1 MHIAGKIFLGLG
13 LLITLAGVV
22 LTIGGGSALS
32 DAGDWDVEE
41 KSDFSGTAGVTTYS
55 FSEEMI
61 VMVSDDVRCDEFTFT
76 MTNETGEDYVT
87 IDCEEDGEKA
97 YGWEDDP
104 EGWYHMATIS
114 TWNYNAGEYT
124 IESNE
129 DYELVP
135 MWELVGEEIGEA
147 VGGFFAAAGGIG
159 AACCGIFFMLLGGI
173 FALTLKT
180 PQKNQVNMAPLGGS
194 GFTTSTSTVSS
205 FTETTPSKQDELN
218 NWEESQS

>member
-13 LLITLAGVV
+13 LLITLAGVG
-22 LTIGGGSALS
+22 LTFAGGSSLS
-32 DAGDWDVEE
+32 DAGDWDVLE

-76 MTNETGEDYVT
+76 MTNESGEDRVT
-87 IDCEEDGEKA
+87 IDCEEDGEKP

-104 EGWYHMATIS
+104 DGWYHMATIS

-129 DYELVP
+129 DYQLVP
-135 MWELVGEEIGEA
+135 MWEVLGEEIGEA
-147 VGGFFAAAGGIG
+147 VTGIFAAAGGIG
-159 AACCGIFFMLLGGI
+159 TACCGIFFLLLGGI
-173 FALTLKT
+173 FALTLKEPKKT
-180 PQKNQVNMAPLGGS
+180 QITGPGS
-194 GFTTSTSTVSS
+194 FTT
-205 FTETTPSKQDELN
+205 E
-218 NWEESQS
+218 

>member
-22 LTIGGGSALS
+22 LTIGGGSTLS
-32 DAGDWDVEE
+32 DVTEWDVEE

-55 FSEEMI
+55 FNEELI

-76 MTNETGEDYVT
+76 MTNESGENRVT
-87 IDCEEDGEKA
+87 IDCEEDGEKP

-104 EGWYHMATIS
+104 DGWHHMATIS
-114 TWNYNAGEYT
+114 TWSYAAGEYT

-135 MWELVGEEIGEA
+135 MWEVLGEEIGEA
-147 VGGFFAAAGGIG
+147 VGGFFAAAGGVG

-173 FALTLKT
+173 FALVLKEPKKT
-180 PQKNQVNMAPLGGS
+180 QITGP
-194 GFTTSTSTVSS
+194 SS
-205 FTETTPSKQDELN
+205 FTTE
-218 NWEESQS
+218 

>member
-22 LTIGGGSALS
+22 LAIGGGSSLN

-55 FSEEMI
+55 FSDEKI

-76 MTNETGEDYVT
+76 MTNESGEDHVT
-87 IDCEEDGEKA
+87 IDCEEDGEKPI
-97 YGWEDDP
+97 GWEDDP
-104 EGWYHMATIS
+104 DGWYHMATIS
-114 TWNYNAGEYT
+114 AWNYNAGEYT

-135 MWELVGEEIGEA
+135 MWEVLFDEVGEA

-159 AACCGIFFMLLGGI
+159 TACCGIFFLLLGGI
-173 FALTLKT
+173 FALVLKEPKKT
-180 PQKNQVNMAPLGGS
+180 QITGPGS
-194 GFTTSTSTVSS
+194 FTT
-205 FTETTPSKQDELN
+205 E
-218 NWEESQS
+218 

>member
-22 LTIGGGSALS
+22 LTIGGGSALT
-32 DAGDWDVEE
+32 DAGDWDVKE

-55 FSEEMI
+55 FSEEII

-76 MTNETGEDYVT
+76 MTNESGEDHVT
-87 IDCEEDGEKA
+87 IDCEEDGEKP

-104 EGWYHMATIS
+104 DGWYHMATIS
-114 TWNYNAGEYT
+114 TWDYATGEYT

-135 MWELVGEEIGEA
+135 MWEVLGEEVGQA

-173 FALTLKT
+173 FALVLKE
-180 PQKNQVNMAPLGGS
+180 PKNTQVIIAG
-194 GFTTSTSTVSS
+194 
-205 FTETTPSKQDELN
+205 K
-218 NWEESQS
+218 

>member
-22 LTIGGGSALS
+22 LAIGGGSTLS

-55 FSEEMI
+55 FSDEII

-76 MTNETGEDYVT
+76 MTNESGEDHVT
-87 IDCEEDGEKA
+87 IDCEEDGEKP

-104 EGWYHMATIS
+104 DGWYHMATIS
-114 TWNYNAGEYT
+114 AWNYNAGEYT

-129 DYELVP
+129 DYQLVP
-135 MWELVGEEIGEA
+135 MWEVLFDEVGEA
-147 VGGFFAAAGGIG
+147 VGGIFATAGGIG
-159 AACCGIFFMLLGGI
+159 TACCGIFFLLLGGI
-173 FALTLKT
+173 FALVLKEPKKT
-180 PQKNQVNMAPLGGS
+180 QITGPG
-194 GFTTSTSTVSS
+194 GFTT
-205 FTETTPSKQDELN
+205 E
-218 NWEESQS
+218 

>member
-22 LTIGGGSALS
+22 LTIGGGSTLT
-32 DAGDWDVEE
+32 DVGDWDVEE
-41 KSDFSGTAGVTTYS
+41 KSDFSGNAGVSTYS

-76 MTNETGEDYVT
+76 MTNESGEDHVT
-87 IDCEEDGEKA
+87 IDCEEDGEKP

-114 TWNYNAGEYT
+114 AWNYNAGEYT

-129 DYELVP
+129 DYELVS
-135 MWELVGEEIGEA
+135 MWEILGEEVGEA
-147 VGGFFAAAGGIG
+147 VGGFFATIGGIG
-159 AACCGIFFMLLGGI
+159 TACCGIFFLLLGGI
-173 FALTLKT
+173 FALVLKEPKKT
-180 PQKNQVNMAPLGGS
+180 QITGPGS
-194 GFTTSTSTVSS
+194 FTT
-205 FTETTPSKQDELN
+205 E
-218 NWEESQS
+218 

>member
-22 LTIGGGSALS
+22 LAIGGGSSLS

-55 FSEEMI
+55 FSDEII

-76 MTNETGEDYVT
+76 MTNESGEDHVT
-87 IDCEEDGEKA
+87 IDCEEDGEKP

-104 EGWYHMATIS
+104 DGWYHMATIS
-114 TWNYNAGEYT
+114 AWNYNAGEYT

-135 MWELVGEEIGEA
+135 MWEVLFDEVGEA
-147 VGGFFAAAGGIG
+147 VGGIFATAGGIG
-159 AACCGIFFMLLGGI
+159 TACCGIFFLLLGGI
-173 FALTLKT
+173 FALVLKEPKKT
-180 PQKNQVNMAPLGGS
+180 QITGPGS
-194 GFTTSTSTVSS
+194 FTT
-205 FTETTPSKQDELN
+205 E
-218 NWEESQS
+218 

>member
-22 LTIGGGSALS
+22 LAIGGGSSLN

-55 FSEEMI
+55 FSEEII

-76 MTNETGEDYVT
+76 MTNESGEDHVT
-87 IDCEEDGEKA
+87 IDCEEDGEKP

-104 EGWYHMATIS
+104 DGWYHMATIS
-114 TWNYNAGEYT
+114 AWNYNAGEYT

-135 MWELVGEEIGEA
+135 MWEVLFDEVGEA
-147 VGGFFAAAGGIG
+147 VGGIFATAGGIG
-159 AACCGIFFMLLGGI
+159 TACCGIFFLLLGGI
-173 FALTLKT
+173 FALVLKEPKKT
-180 PQKNQVNMAPLGGS
+180 QITGPGS
-194 GFTTSTSTVSS
+194 FTT
-205 FTETTPSKQDELN
+205 E
-218 NWEESQS
+218 

>member
-22 LTIGGGSALS
+22 LTIGGGSTLS

-41 KSDFSGTAGVTTYS
+41 KSDFSGTTGVTTYS
-55 FSEEMI
+55 FREEMI

-76 MTNETGEDYVT
+76 MTDESGEDHV
-87 IDCEEDGEKA
+87 IFDCEEDGEKP

-104 EGWYHMATIS
+104 DGWYHMATIS
-114 TWNYNAGEYT
+114 AWNYTAGEYT

-135 MWELVGEEIGEA
+135 MWEVLGEEIGEA
-147 VGGFFAAAGGIG
+147 VGGFFAAAGGVG

-173 FALTLKT
+173 FALVLKEPKKT
-180 PQKNQVNMAPLGGS
+180 QITGP
-194 GFTTSTSTVSS
+194 SS
-205 FTETTPSKQDELN
+205 FTTE
-218 NWEESQS
+218 

>member
-13 LLITLAGVV
+13 LLVTLAGLG
-22 LTIGGGSALS
+22 LTFAGGSTLS

-55 FSEEMI
+55 FGEELI

-76 MTNETGEDYVT
+76 MTNESGEDHVT
-87 IDCEEDGEKA
+87 INCEEDGEKP

-104 EGWYHMATIS
+104 DGWYHMATIS
-114 TWNYNAGEYT
+114 SWNYAAGEYT

-135 MWELVGEEIGEA
+135 MWEVVLEEVGEA
-147 VGGFFAAAGGIG
+147 VGGVFAAAGGIG
-159 AACCGIFFMLLGGI
+159 TACCGVFFLLLGGV
-173 FALTLKT
+173 FALALKEPKKVQIT
-180 PQKNQVNMAPLGGS
+180 ES
-194 GFTTSTSTVSS
+194 G
-205 FTETTPSKQDELN
+205 N
-218 NWEESQS
+218 

>member
-22 LTIGGGSALS
+22 LTIGGGSTLT
-32 DAGDWDVEE
+32 DVGDWDVEE
-41 KSDFSGTAGVTTYS
+41 KSDFSGNAGVSTYS

-76 MTNETGEDYVT
+76 MTNESGEDHVT
-87 IDCEEDGEKA
+87 IDCEEDGEKP

-135 MWELVGEEIGEA
+135 MWEVLGEEIGEA
-147 VGGFFAAAGGIG
+147 VGGFFATVGGIG
-159 AACCGIFFMLLGGI
+159 TACCGIFFLLLGGI
-173 FALTLKT
+173 FALVLKEPKRT
-180 PQKNQVNMAPLGGS
+180 QITGAGS
-194 GFTTSTSTVSS
+194 FTT
-205 FTETTPSKQDELN
+205 E
-218 NWEESQS
+218 